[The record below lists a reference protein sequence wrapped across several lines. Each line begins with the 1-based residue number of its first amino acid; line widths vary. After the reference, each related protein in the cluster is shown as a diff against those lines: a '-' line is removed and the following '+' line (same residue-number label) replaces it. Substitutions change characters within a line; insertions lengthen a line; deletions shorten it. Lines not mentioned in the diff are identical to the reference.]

1 MKKFVNYA
9 FIYAIFAMAGGVFYR
24 EFTKFCGFTAQT
36 TLSVVHTH
44 YFILGMLFFIVLGLV
59 EKNIHFM
66 DHKTNRAVIGYHV
79 GLNLTAIMLFVR
91 GILQVTTADTLSHGM
106 DAAISGIAGI
116 GCQRPVNLTIQSPVK
131 TTNFSPIKKAN
142 TSDDFQ

>member
-9 FIYAIFAMAGGVFYR
+9 FIYAILAMAGGVFYR
-24 EFTKFCGFTAQT
+24 EFTKFCGFTAWT

-44 YFILGMLFFIVLGLV
+44 FFILGMMFFLLLGLV

-66 DHKTNRAVIGYHV
+66 DQKTNRAVIVYHV
-79 GLNLTAIMLFVR
+79 GLNITAIMLFIR
-91 GILQVTTADTLSHGM
+91 GVLQVTAADTLSHGM

-116 GCQRPVNLTIQSPVK
+116 GHLALGVSMTMILLA
-131 TTNFSPIKKAN
+131 IKKN
-142 TSDDFQ
+142 CEE